1 MLTTTLI
8 QDEYRFAQY
17 PDGKK
22 APLASVYEIE
32 RNYKR
37 ESITS

>member
-8 QDEYRFAQY
+8 QNKYRFVQY
-17 PDGKK
+17 PEGKK

-32 RNYKR
+32 GN
-37 ESITS
+37 